1 MKKKLLSALVLAGL
15 LLMPTASY
23 ADAAV
28 GDQIVTIGTNL
39 NQQQRQEVLQYFGA
53 GDNAQIIDVDIS
65 EERAY
70 LSGKV
75 PDAQIGN
82 STNSCAMITYTTKGS
97 GVNVTTHNINYVTPE
112 TYKSAILTAGINDA
126 DVQITAPIEVSG
138 TGALTGIMKA
148 YEVST
153 GQQISE
159 DVKQAAT
166 QELVTSS
173 ELGSE
178 IGDEQAN
185 DLINTIKTEIAD
197 QKPDSPEEVQSL
209 VDQVLAE
216 LGITLTDEQYQQLL
230 DLVNQLASLD
240 IDWGSLA
247 ESVSGLIGQASDY
260 LQTDE
265 GQGFLDRLQSW
276 FNSLFDWIRGLFGGS
291 DSAEATD
298 PNDTA
303 GNNVMNDETTDPN
316 NTAGNNVMNDESSDP
331 DDTAGN
337 NVMNDPTP
345 VDDPNNTAG
354 NNVMN
359 DSTQTQDPNATRGN
373 TVMNGNADFVQ
384 DPNNTAGNNVM
395 NDGTDPNDTAGNNVM
410 NG

>member
-1 MKKKLLSALVLAGL
+1 MKKKLISALVLCGL
-15 LLMPTASY
+15 LLMPTASF

-53 GDNAQIIDVDIS
+53 GDNAQVIDVDIS

-75 PDAQIGN
+75 PEAQIGN

-112 TYKSAILTAGINDA
+112 TYRSAILTAGINDA

-153 GQQISE
+153 GEAISE

-173 ELGSE
+173 ELGSQ

-209 VDQVLAE
+209 VDQVLSE

-260 LQTDE
+260 LQSEE

-276 FNSLFDWIRGLFGGS
+276 INSFFDWIRGLFGGS
-291 DSAEATD
+291 DSASGDAAPAGGTV
-298 PNDTA
+298 NDTTTSDPSTTQSTSDMTTSSDQSTSQSTDGYDSA
-303 GNNVMNDETTDPN
+303 AQDSSMTDTTEQTTDESVQSEVPADN
-316 NTAGNNVMNDESSDP
+316 GVSEDMSEGTGENTGV
-331 DDTAGN
+331 
-337 NVMNDPTP
+337 
-345 VDDPNNTAG
+345 
-354 NNVMN
+354 
-359 DSTQTQDPNATRGN
+359 
-373 TVMNGNADFVQ
+373 VQ
-384 DPNNTAGNNVM
+384 
-395 NDGTDPNDTAGNNVM
+395 
-410 NG
+410 

>member
-1 MKKKLLSALVLAGL
+1 MKKKIISALVLIGL
-15 LLMPTASY
+15 LVTPMAAY

-39 NQQQRQEVLQYFGA
+39 TQQQRQEVLSYFGA
-53 GDNAQIIDVDIS
+53 KDNAQIIDVDIS
-65 EERAY
+65 EERQY

-97 GVNVTTHNINYVTPE
+97 GVNVTTHNINYVTPDA
-112 TYKSAILTAGINDA
+112 YKSAILTAGINDA

-153 GQQISE
+153 GEAISE

-166 QELVTSS
+166 QELVTNS

-178 IGDEQAN
+178 IGDDQAN
-185 DLINTIKTEIAD
+185 DLINTIKQEIAENAP
-197 QKPDSPEEVQSL
+197 QNEAEAQSL
-209 VDQVLAE
+209 LDRVLSE

-230 DLVNQLASLD
+230 DLIQQFADLNINWDSVAD
-240 IDWGSLA
+240 
-247 ESVSGLIGQASDY
+247 SVSGLIGQASDY

-265 GQGFLDRLQSW
+265 GQGFLAKLQELV
-276 FNSLFDWIRGLFGGS
+276 NSFFDWIRGIFGGES
-291 DSAEATD
+291 DNADATETTETTETTD

-316 NTAGNNVMNDESSDP
+316 
-331 DDTAGN
+331 DTAGN
-337 NVMNDPTP
+337 NVMNDNAGYEQ
-345 VDDPNNTAG
+345 DPNDTAG

-359 DSTQTQDPNATRGN
+359 GSNA
-373 TVMNGNADFVQ
+373 AAQ

-395 NDGTDPNDTAGNNVM
+395 NDNTGYVDPNDTAGNNVM

>member
-1 MKKKLLSALVLAGL
+1 MKKKIISALVLIGL
-15 LLMPTASY
+15 LVTPMAAY

-39 NQQQRQEVLQYFGA
+39 TQQQRQEVLSYFGA
-53 GDNAQIIDVDIS
+53 KDNAQIIDVDIS
-65 EERAY
+65 EERQY

-97 GVNVTTHNINYVTPE
+97 GVNVTTHNINYVTPDA
-112 TYKSAILTAGINDA
+112 YKSAILTAGINDA

-153 GQQISE
+153 GEAISE

-166 QELVTSS
+166 QELVTNS

-178 IGDEQAN
+178 IGDDQAN
-185 DLINTIKTEIAD
+185 DLINTIKQEIAENAP
-197 QKPDSPEEVQSL
+197 QNEAEAQSL
-209 VDQVLAE
+209 LDRVLSE

-230 DLVNQLASLD
+230 DLIQQFADLNINWDSVAD
-240 IDWGSLA
+240 
-247 ESVSGLIGQASDY
+247 SVSGLIGQASDY

-265 GQGFLDRLQSW
+265 GQGFLAKLQELV
-276 FNSLFDWIRGLFGGS
+276 NSFFDWIRGIFGGGS
-291 DSAEATD
+291 DSADATETTETTETTD

-316 NTAGNNVMNDESSDP
+316 
-331 DDTAGN
+331 DTAGN
-337 NVMNDPTP
+337 NVMND
-345 VDDPNNTAG
+345 
-354 NNVMN
+354 
-359 DSTQTQDPNATRGN
+359 TQDPNATSGN
-373 TVMNGNADFVQ
+373 NVMNGSNAAAQ

-395 NDGTDPNDTAGNNVM
+395 NDNTGYVDPNDTAGNNVM

>member
-1 MKKKLLSALVLAGL
+1 MKKKLISALVLCGL
-15 LLMPTASY
+15 LLMPTASF

-53 GDNAQIIDVDIS
+53 GDNAQVIDVDIS

-75 PDAQIGN
+75 PEAQIGN

-112 TYKSAILTAGINDA
+112 TYRSAILTAGINDA

-153 GQQISE
+153 GEAISE

-173 ELGSE
+173 ELGSQ

-209 VDQVLAE
+209 VDQVLSE

-260 LQTDE
+260 LQSEE

-276 FNSLFDWIRGLFGGS
+276 INSFFDWIRGLFGGS
-291 DSAEATD
+291 DSASGDAAPAGETV
-298 PNDTA
+298 NDTTTSDPSTTQSTSDMTTSSDQSTSQSTDGYDSA
-303 GNNVMNDETTDPN
+303 AQDSSMTDATEQTTDESVQSEVPADN
-316 NTAGNNVMNDESSDP
+316 GVSEDMSEGTGENTGV
-331 DDTAGN
+331 
-337 NVMNDPTP
+337 
-345 VDDPNNTAG
+345 
-354 NNVMN
+354 
-359 DSTQTQDPNATRGN
+359 
-373 TVMNGNADFVQ
+373 VQ
-384 DPNNTAGNNVM
+384 
-395 NDGTDPNDTAGNNVM
+395 
-410 NG
+410 

>member
-1 MKKKLLSALVLAGL
+1 MKKKIISALVLIGL
-15 LLMPTASY
+15 LVTPMAAY

-39 NQQQRQEVLQYFGA
+39 TQQQRQEVLSYFGA
-53 GDNAQIIDVDIS
+53 KDNAQIIDVDIS
-65 EERAY
+65 EERQY

-97 GVNVTTHNINYVTPE
+97 GVNVTTHNINYVTPDA
-112 TYKSAILTAGINDA
+112 YKSAILTAGINDA

-153 GQQISE
+153 GQAISE

-166 QELVTSS
+166 QELVTNS

-178 IGDEQAN
+178 IGDDQAN
-185 DLINTIKTEIAD
+185 DLINTIKQEIAENAP
-197 QKPDSPEEVQSL
+197 QNEAEAQSL
-209 VDQVLAE
+209 LDRVLSE

-230 DLVNQLASLD
+230 DLIQQFADLNINWDSVAD
-240 IDWGSLA
+240 
-247 ESVSGLIGQASDY
+247 SVSGLIGQASDY

-265 GQGFLDRLQSW
+265 GQGFLAKLQELV
-276 FNSLFDWIRGLFGGS
+276 NSFFDWIRGIFGGGS
-291 DSAEATD
+291 DSADATETTETTETTD

-316 NTAGNNVMNDESSDP
+316 
-331 DDTAGN
+331 DTAGN
-337 NVMNDPTP
+337 NVMNDNAGYEQDPNDTAGNNVMNDTQDP
-345 VDDPNNTAG
+345 NATSGNNVMNDNTGYVDPNNTAG

-359 DSTQTQDPNATRGN
+359 G
-373 TVMNGNADFVQ
+373 
-384 DPNNTAGNNVM
+384 
-395 NDGTDPNDTAGNNVM
+395 
-410 NG
+410 